1 MTHRPF
7 LAEGQFSSTV
17 MAAAMGFVNLSG
29 IFKVEKVII
38 MQGVLSVSI
47 VVEKGDDNNR
57 VIR

>member
-1 MTHRPF
+1 
-7 LAEGQFSSTV
+7 